1 MNEVLYV
8 FHKSLTSPIPRLHG
22 LSQVEALAGERRFTV
37 LSFEPRKRDRPSGD
51 GEVYDEIRSRL
62 ASRGVRHVRL
72 PLTGST
78 LLDIALGAAAIVL
91 AVVFRG
97 VRIVHARSYIP
108 ATMGLLACAITPA
121 RLMFDMRGLFV
132 DEYLFEGALREGTW
146 KLALARRLERA
157 LLFRSAAVVVV
168 SGRFRGHLLSRP
180 DLAAGIRAERIH
192 VVPNRADLARFD
204 GLSPARDRI
213 RRERGWREC
222 VVAVYAGAS
231 GAKWHRLDRIMEMV
245 ARAME
250 IVPELRLLVMTHPS
264 ADGATALAA
273 TAGVPSGRAE
283 FMTVDASKV
292 PSFLSAGDLGLMLI
306 ECHVS
311 KDVCSPIKFAE
322 YMASGLPVVAGGSMG
337 DTADWIRDERL
348 GILVD
353 PGRMDEAA
361 RAVVELIASDD
372 FRSGAAR
379 ARCLEFAAREMDMRR
394 SFEEYERIYR
404 SLDGR

>member
-1 MNEVLYV
+1 LSAVLYV

-22 LSQVEALAGERRFTV
+22 LSHIEALAGERRFTV
-37 LSFEPRKRDRPSGD
+37 LSFEPRRRERPRGD
-51 GEVYDEIRSRL
+51 ARIYDKIRSRL
-62 ASRGVRHVRL
+62 TSRGVRHVRL

-78 LLDIALGAAAIVL
+78 LLDIAFGAAAIVL

-108 ATMGLLACAITPA
+108 ATMGLLACAVTPA

-132 DEYLFEGALREGTW
+132 DEYLLEGALHEGTR

-168 SGRFRGHLLSRP
+168 SRRFRDHLVSRP
-180 DLAAGIRAERIH
+180 DIAAGIRPERIH
-192 VVPNRADLARFD
+192 VVPNRADLSRFE
-204 GLSPARDRI
+204 GLSQARGRV
-213 RRERGWREC
+213 RRERGWEEC

-231 GAKWHRLDRIMEMV
+231 GAKWHRVDLIMEVV
-245 ARAME
+245 ARAMKV
-250 IVPELRLLVMTHPS
+250 VPELRVLVMTHPS
-264 ADGATALAA
+264 VDGARALAA
-273 TAGVPSGRAE
+273 SAGVPSGRAE
-283 FMTVDASKV
+283 FLAVDASEV

-306 ECHVS
+306 ERHVS

-322 YMASGLPVVAGGSMG
+322 YMASGLPIVAGGSMG
-337 DTADWIRDERL
+337 DTADWIKDGRL

-353 PGRMDEAA
+353 PDRIDEAA
-361 RAVVELIASDD
+361 RAVVELVASDD

-404 SLDGR
+404 SLDG